1 MLCWEDFQWL
11 INLTQQNGIPFNIY
25 FAEKNE
31 KNYLHQEEFVEKK
44 MRSEQKF
51 KINDFANQRVA
62 CFFAHIYIQI

>member
-25 FAEKNE
+25 CAEKNE
-31 KNYLHQEEFVEKK
+31 QNYLHQEEFVEKK

-51 KINDFANQRVA
+51 KINDFAN
-62 CFFAHIYIQI
+62 